1 MSADPIDRQVFLARS
16 GKPHE
21 ATISHLEATH
31 SLPAT
36 AGYLFNTI
44 TRGDHDPDAARMLEA
59 IAAQRDSDPDSPTY
73 GCLKWYLE
81 HPGIGDTN
89 ASFFTCLPLA
99 VLYLAFGE
107 RLSEAE
113 QQGVREVFAVSAPW
127 FRRMANSPSLFYP
140 NKCLGDVAMLLA
152 TGHIL
157 GDETIIA
164 EARDFCRRYLDY
176 IETRGTGWGE
186 DHSPVYIRVIIE
198 MGLLIMLLEQS
209 SELARR
215 SREMIDALMEW
226 VVFND
231 GLDAVPSIR
240 GYNFEAKQEVPWE
253 VKFLIEGQPA
263 PEALTALSVLATA
276 TAYRYQPQPL
286 TVPRQWRRRTFD
298 HHTST
303 SYIGPHSRLGT
314 LSHYPLMPNTIHH
327 DTWGLAWQTKP
338 ASFIVPGHD
347 YGILQWRSEDD
358 EGEVRRHEARVGAD
372 YSSRHLFKRLSFHP
386 DVITVA
392 HQQGPAAIILR
403 EIHNL
408 HSPTV
413 KLDDRWR
420 LVPGAARVLIGGEEW
435 SGETTSVPPDWIVLD
450 YGHTAVAIRPLKC
463 RVLDPPDDDPNPQRR
478 MEGNI
483 VALPVRLQRNDNE
496 LHLSLP
502 LIDAAADTVTQPLLF
517 SGWCVVL
524 IDSPADIQNLSLTE
538 SFHEDGEIPRTYGEL
553 IRTVEL
559 TTPQGSLKL
568 VRDMLTDQELRYTN
582 GVSDNV

>member
-1 MSADPIDRQVFLARS
+1 MSTDPIDRQVFLARS

-21 ATISHLEATH
+21 ACLSHLDATRNIP
-31 SLPAT
+31 ST
-36 AGYLFNTI
+36 AGYLFGTI
-44 TRGDHDPDAARMLEA
+44 TRGDHDPDTVKMLQA
-59 IAAQRDSDPDSPTY
+59 IAAQRDCDPDSPTH

-99 VLYLAFGE
+99 VLYLAFPE
-107 RLSEAE
+107 RLSAE
-113 QQGVREVFAVSAPW
+113 ELYALRQVFAVSAPW
-127 FRRMANSPSLFYP
+127 FRRMADSPSLFYP

-186 DHSPVYIRVIIE
+186 DHSPGYIRVIIE
-198 MGLLIMLLEQS
+198 MGLLIMLLEGNS
-209 SELARR
+209 DLARR
-215 SREMIDALMEW
+215 SRQMIDDLTQW

-231 GLDAVPSIR
+231 GFDAVPTIR
-240 GYNFEAKQEVPWE
+240 GYNFEAKQEIAWGVR
-253 VKFLIEGQPA
+253 FLIDGQPA
-263 PEALTALSVLATA
+263 PDSLTALSVLADKTG
-276 TAYRYQPQPL
+276 YRYQPQPL
-286 TVPRQWRRRTFD
+286 TVPREWTRRTFD
-298 HHTST
+298 HHTSA

-338 ASFIVPGHD
+338 ASFIVLGHD
-347 YGILQWRSEDD
+347 YGILQWRTEDN
-358 EGEVRRHEARVGAD
+358 EGIIRRHEAAAVAD

-386 DVITVA
+386 EVITVS
-392 HQQGPAAIILR
+392 HQEGPAAIIFR
-403 EIHNL
+403 EVHRL

-413 KLDDRWR
+413 RLDDRWR
-420 LVPGAARVLIGGEEW
+420 LVPGQARVLVAGQEW
-435 SGETTSVPPDWIVLD
+435 DGAAADFPPDWIVLD
-450 YGHTAVAIRPLKC
+450 YGHTAVAIHPLKC
-463 RVLDPPDDDPNPQRR
+463 RTLDPPDDDPNPQRR
-478 MEGNI
+478 MQGNI
-483 VALPVRLQRNDNE
+483 IDLPLRLQRHENE

-502 LIDAAADTVTQPLLF
+502 LIDGATGVVTQPLLF

-524 IDSPADIQNLSLTE
+524 LDSPDDVQHLSLTE
-538 SFHEDGEIPRTYGEL
+538 TFHEDGEIPRTYGEL

-568 VRDMLTDQELRYTN
+568 VRDMLT
-582 GVSDNV
+582 G